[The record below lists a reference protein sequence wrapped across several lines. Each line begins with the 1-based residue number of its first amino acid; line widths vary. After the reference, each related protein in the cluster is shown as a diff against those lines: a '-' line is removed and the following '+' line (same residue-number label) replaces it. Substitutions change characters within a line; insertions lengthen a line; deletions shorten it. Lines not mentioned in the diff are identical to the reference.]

1 MGEWQVIFDSSE
13 KTLKDVLLKTGSLLI
28 RPRFI
33 NELKAVAKTHRVN
46 FKVRSPEGL
55 NKLPSSFV
63 IVEIKNPDDS
73 LRPITGLFEY
83 AYGAIR
89 LVAVEDEEILNKS
102 GDEMIAFFEKP
113 AKKITR
119 ANVIVYESPPVS

>member
-1 MGEWQVIFDSSE
+1 MGEWQVIFRSSE

-33 NELKAVAKTHRVN
+33 NELKAIAKTHRVN
-46 FKVRSPEGL
+46 FKVRSPEGI

-63 IVEIKNPDDS
+63 IVEVENPDNS
-73 LRPITGLFEY
+73 LPPITGLFEY
-83 AYGAIR
+83 AYGAVR
-89 LVAVEDEEILNKS
+89 LVAVDDEAILNRS
-102 GDEMIAFFEKP
+102 GDEMIEFFEKP

-119 ANVIVYESPPVS
+119 ANVIVYESRPVS